1 MLLQL
6 ASCCHDAVNAFKG
19 ARRGQPRFCS
29 ADGKEKG
36 AQLKSETLFRSRK
49 ALLPD
54 TPVLGM
60 FLSERQVEP
69 LASGLRFVQV
79 WRLAH
84 LRRRPR

>member
-60 FLSERQVEP
+60 FLTERPAGRLAQVV
-69 LASGLRFVQV
+69 RFVQ
-79 WRLAH
+79 A
-84 LRRRPR
+84 